1 MFADTFYLIRSRQ
14 DGQYLVARPR
24 RADAARSD
32 DLPEQP
38 SAGFVLLFSEHADA
52 LSYLNSHARELAD
65 RFAVESIPKTQLGS
79 LLKRWSFE
87 GCGIVTDP
95 LLPKVE
101 FLLRERRLP

>member
-24 RADAARSD
+24 LKDAARSED
-32 DLPEQP
+32 APP
-38 SAGFVLLFSEHADA
+38 PAGFVLLFAEHADA
-52 LSYLNSHARELAD
+52 LSYLNAHAREYAD
-65 RFAVESIPKTQLGS
+65 RFAVEPLPKTQLAS
-79 LLKRWSFE
+79 LLKRWGFD

-101 FLLRERRLP
+101 FLSRSNLLS